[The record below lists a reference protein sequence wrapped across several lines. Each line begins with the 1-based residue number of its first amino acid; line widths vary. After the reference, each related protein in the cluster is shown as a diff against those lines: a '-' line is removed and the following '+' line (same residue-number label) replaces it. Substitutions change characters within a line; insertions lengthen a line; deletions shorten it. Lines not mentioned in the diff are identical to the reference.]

1 MEHWSVLGVSDQVK
15 HKPSAIDCSTKFR
28 LLVISMSVCKGLV
41 LRYKNTSGLA
51 SRYMY
56 DTNLSAREILF
67 LQSSSTTKLVFQIK
81 QETKICRQTS
91 RSKNNDTDQR
101 KSVFKIFVQAKHKPS
116 YLSSKKSLYCN
127 PRRVTQCKWIT
138 IWPCTNSLAQ
148 LQNLYRKNLGSV
160 RFSQ

>member
-1 MEHWSVLGVSDQVK
+1 MEHWSILGVSDQVK
-15 HKPSAIDCSTKFR
+15 HKPSAIDCSTKSR
-28 LLVISMSVCKGLV
+28 LLVISMSVSKGLV

-51 SRYMY
+51 SRYME

-81 QETKICRQTS
+81 QEIKICRQTS

-101 KSVFKIFVQAKHKPS
+101 KSVFRIFVQVKHKPS
-116 YLSSKKSLYCN
+116 RQQKSLYCN

-160 RFSQ
+160 TLLS